1 MSGIYIPGM
10 EMPENCTDCWFRKTA
25 RHEYLSDCQLC
36 PFTGDT
42 TPYLTRDKKCPLI
55 PVPDHGDL
63 IDRDKL
69 RKIMFIGEQCLYSWD
84 EIDDAIDYAPTI
96 IPADGKDGAE

>member
-10 EMPENCTDCWFRKTA
+10 KMPMNCTDCWFRKTA

-42 TPYLTRDKKCPLI
+42 TPYLTRDKKCPLV

-63 IDRDKL
+63 IDREELCDG
-69 RKIMFIGEQCLYSWD
+69 RVSNDNVVIC
-84 EIDDAIDYAPTI
+84 ANTAPTI
-96 IPADGKDGAE
+96 IPADKEE